1 VLDATTGSFWTAGT
15 NLHRRMFVGNVHGGT
30 LVFHR
35 QLLSSGVKYPDVSL
49 AEDAW
54 FLQMSLRNGSR
65 LQRLSNPGVFVY
77 VRHRRNAWREYT
89 PGTFI
94 DPREWEKVAA
104 PPSFPVDVLDAFRAA
119 SATM

>member
-1 VLDATTGSFWTAGT
+1 
-15 NLHRRMFVGNVHGGT
+15 
-30 LVFHR
+30 
-35 QLLSSGVKYPDVSL
+35 VSL